1 MSSAFRFRPV
11 RFYVHAM
18 NVKDMFINYEYRRQ
32 KHIGGEKSTFDISR
46 QFEFKP
52 SLTQFVDCFLSFIFF
67 KKKKNWKQL
76 YCIKSRLQSRSTIS
90 CHCLLNIG
98 AVLVIFMCKKRQ
110 FRHRPIFFYHT
121 RFSASVVSKNK
132 TKTTTNQP
140 NKQKPVSIMTF
151 KMSTI
156 SGPTTVCSVYC
167 LRTEISWQ
175 RSFKCFAKV
184 AQEASNALFSISDRL
199 GIFYMCVARGPCL
212 GIFYVCVARGP
223 CLGIFY
229 VCVARGSCLGIF
241 YVCVARGPCPGIFY
255 VFVTRGPWT
264 VPWFSSPSEALTS

>member
-32 KHIGGEKSTFDISR
+32 KHIGGKKSTFDISR

-67 KKKKNWKQL
+67 KKKNWKQL

-110 FRHRPIFFYHT
+110 FRHRPIFFLSHT
-121 RFSASVVSKNK
+121 FFSVRGVKKQNKNNNQPTK
-132 TKTTTNQP
+132 QTKTSFHNDLQ
-140 NKQKPVSIMTF
+140 NEYYIWSYHCMQ
-151 KMSTI
+151 
-156 SGPTTVCSVYC
+156 C
-167 LRTEISWQ
+167 LLFTYRNILTE
-175 RSFKCFAKV
+175 
-184 AQEASNALFSISDRL
+184 
-199 GIFYMCVARGPCL
+199 
-212 GIFYVCVARGP
+212 
-223 CLGIFY
+223 
-229 VCVARGSCLGIF
+229 
-241 YVCVARGPCPGIFY
+241 
-255 VFVTRGPWT
+255 VF
-264 VPWFSSPSEALTS
+264 